1 MYASKIK
8 MNIKIKNDE
17 NKKYRWFI
25 KFLIELLL
33 DLLKREIKLAII
45 LAKTLII
52 VLKNIFI
59 SFTDILKGNSIKFAM
74 GFLCKFC
81 GNK

>member
-45 LAKTLII
+45 LAKTLIKG
-52 VLKNIFI
+52 KN
-59 SFTDILKGNSIKFAM
+59 
-74 GFLCKFC
+74 
-81 GNK
+81 